1 MRISARN
8 VFAGNVRDV
17 TKGAVN
23 AEVTIILPGGE
34 HIVSIIT
41 NPSVDS
47 LELAEGKPAFAII
60 KASDV
65 IVGKNL
71 GVAKLS
77 ARNVLPGEV
86 TNVVDGAVS
95 SEVVIRLTGR
105 ELEHHEHDPPVPR
118 CTRSCR
124 RFGELP
130 APAHRVLPARKLL
143 GEPVPRRELRHQ
155 SLLQLHR
162 ASNGCSL

>member
-8 VFAGNVRDV
+8 VFAGKVHNV
-17 TKGAVN
+17 TKGAVE
-23 AEVTIILPGGE
+23 AEITIVLPGGE

-95 SEVVIRLTGR
+95 SEVVIRLTGGTTIVSSITK
-105 ELEHHEHDPPVPR
+105 ESVHALKLQAGDQV
-118 CTRSCR
+118 SAIIK
-124 RFGELP
+124 
-130 APAHRVLPARKLL
+130 APHVLI
-143 GEPVPRRELRHQ
+143 GV
-155 SLLQLHR
+155 
-162 ASNGCSL
+162 

>member
-8 VFAGNVRDV
+8 VFAGKVHNV
-17 TKGAVN
+17 TKGAVE
-23 AEVTIILPGGE
+23 AEITIVLPGGE

-41 NPSVDS
+41 IPSVDS

-95 SEVVIRLTGR
+95 SEVVIRLTGGTTIVSSITK
-105 ELEHHEHDPPVPR
+105 ESVHALKLQAGDQV
-118 CTRSCR
+118 SAIIK
-124 RFGELP
+124 
-130 APAHRVLPARKLL
+130 APHVLI
-143 GEPVPRRELRHQ
+143 GV
-155 SLLQLHR
+155 
-162 ASNGCSL
+162 